1 MHGFPTWRST
11 RARWG
16 VVWLVAC
23 ISLTTPRDS
32 LGQDQFVLTPE
43 KDEYLLW
50 TRFAL
55 VEDPS
60 GTWTLDDVQGLD
72 AERWQTVA
80 ADDVPSFGYTESAWW
95 ARFQV
100 VNRVPEAVWV
110 LEVANKS
117 LDYVTLFT
125 PTDSGYV
132 AQQVGDALP
141 FNLRPVRHRNA
152 VFNVSMP
159 SGEEHTYYLRLASRG
174 PVSLPVRIW
183 SAEAFLQK
191 DQQVQFFLGVF
202 FGILT
207 IMVIY
212 NLTLYVVFRDRSYLY
227 YVLYIATYILYQ
239 LSVERIAFEYVWPEQ
254 LWWAAR
260 SNTVLALF
268 SAVWGMQFSRTYLHA
283 SDYTPRL
290 DTAIVTLMALCP
302 VLVGL
307 ALVGMPGINALVVV
321 FMIVMVIVVM
331 TTGVRCL
338 AKGNRAAR
346 YYVLAWS
353 FLLVGIFVAMLRY
366 LDLLPYTFLSA
377 RSVQI
382 GAVLEVTLLSLGL
395 GYRYNLLR
403 RQRERMRLRIASD
416 LHDDI
421 GSGLTQISLQS
432 ELVRRHVDGPPATWA
447 TSIGATARELAETMR
462 DIVWAIKPEQET
474 WEALELRLR
483 DFARTLDAA
492 SPVTVDV
499 QGNTDGA
506 PPDTLPPGVRQN
518 VLLMTKEMLNNAV
531 RHADASAVRVR
542 WHLTRDHLHLHVAD
556 DGCGFDPAA
565 VKRGHGLGNLHRRA
579 EEIDARLTL
588 HTAPGQPTTYEIDV
602 PLSRP
607 T

>member
-1 MHGFPTWRST
+1 MLGLF
-11 RARWG
+11 G
-16 VVWLVAC
+16 VGILAL
-23 ISLTTPRDS
+23 SLEATAQGR
-32 LGQDQFVLTPE
+32 GVLTPE
-43 KDEYLLW
+43 QDEYLMW
-50 TRFAL
+50 TRLEL

-60 GTWTLDDVQGLD
+60 GAWKLEDVRALD
-72 AERWQTVA
+72 ASRWQAVED
-80 ADDVPSFGYTESAWW
+80 DDVPSFGYTESAWW

-125 PTDSGYV
+125 PTDSGYA

-141 FNLRPVRHRNA
+141 FNRRPVRHRNA

-159 SGEEHTYYLRLASRG
+159 SSEVHTYYLRVASRG

-202 FGILT
+202 FGILA

-239 LSVERIAFEYVWPEQ
+239 LSVERIAFEYFWPEQ

-290 DTAIVTLMALCP
+290 DTAIVGLMALCP
-302 VLVGL
+302 VLAAL
-307 ALVGMPGINALVVV
+307 ALLGMPGINALVVV

-331 TTGVRCL
+331 ATGVRCL

-353 FLLVGIFVAMLRY
+353 FLLIGILVAMLRY
-366 LDLLPYTFLSA
+366 LDLLPYTFLTA
-377 RSVQI
+377 RSIQI
-382 GAVLEVTLLSLGL
+382 GAALEVTLLSLGL

-432 ELVRRHVDGPPATWA
+432 ELVRRHVDGQPATWA

-474 WEALELRLR
+474 WEALEFRLR

-492 SPVTVDV
+492 SDIAVNVEGRTE
-499 QGNTDGA
+499 GA
-506 PPDTLPPGVRQN
+506 PPGTLPPGVRQN

-531 RHADASAVRVR
+531 RHADASTVHVR
-542 WHLTRDHLHLHVAD
+542 WHLTRDHLRLHVAD
-556 DGCGFDPAA
+556 NGRGFDPAA

-579 EEIDARLTL
+579 EEINAHLTL
-588 HTAPGQPTTYEIDV
+588 HTAPGQPTTYEVDV
-602 PLSRP
+602 PLSRHP